1 MTKND
6 EEQIQITGTKNFNT
20 TEQVKPYDG
29 LARVTEICTKVCGE
43 IEPGWL
49 GMCTRKEDCK
59 DLPEPTEE
67 EILDWSSTF
76 GTWAHE
82 LCLEAPEAF
91 QLPTGIDGNL
101 LMKALRFYQ
110 EWLKE
115 YAPARIEVEKVV
127 IHPDKIYGGTVDM
140 FCRVNGKRYIVDLKF
155 WGWWKE
161 KWGYEQSKD
170 IFPSCKAVKVN
181 LQTTLYAETK
191 KKPERHTRACL
202 VIHPLGWKFH
212 EFKRESSKLEEALKV
227 AEELS
232 KNTDAYLL
240 KDF

>member
-6 EEQIQITGTKNFNT
+6 
-20 TEQVKPYDG
+20 KPYGG
-29 LARVTEICTKVCGE
+29 LARVTTVVSEVCGA

-49 GMCTRKEDCK
+49 SMCTRKEDSK
-59 DLPEPTEE
+59 DLPEPTEQ
-67 EILDWSSTF
+67 EILDWSSEF
-76 GTWAHE
+76 GTGLHE
-82 LCLEAPEAF
+82 ICLEDKHISGVRKMD
-91 QLPTGIDGNL
+91 QSDRVLIDL
-101 LMKALRFYQ
+101 AIKYFK
-110 EWLKE
+110 EWFIE

-127 IHPDKIYGGTVDM
+127 IHPDKIYGGTVDI
-140 FCRVNGKRYIVDLKF
+140 FCRINGKRYIIDLKF

-161 KWGYEQSKD
+161 KWGYEQSKE

-191 KKPERHTRACL
+191 KKPERYTRACL
-202 VIHPLGWKFH
+202 VIHPLGWHFHKF
-212 EFKRESSKLEEALKV
+212 KQESSKLEEALKI

-232 KNTDAYLL
+232 KDTDTYLL

>member
-1 MTKND
+1 M
-6 EEQIQITGTKNFNT
+6 T
-20 TEQVKPYDG
+20 TEKNEKPYGG
-29 LARVTEICTKVCGE
+29 LSRVTTIVSEVCGA

-49 GMCTRKEDCK
+49 SMCTRKEDSK

-67 EILDWSSTF
+67 EVLNWSSIF
-76 GTWAHE
+76 GTAMHE
-82 LCLEAPEAF
+82 LCLEEKDI
-91 QLPTGIDGNL
+91 TVEGDIERHL
-101 LMKALRFYQ
+101 LRKAIGFYK

-127 IHPDKIYGGTVDM
+127 IHHDKIYGGTVDM
-140 FCRVNGKRYIVDLKF
+140 FCRINGKRYIVDLKF

-161 KWGYEQSKD
+161 RWGYKQSKD
-170 IFPSCKAVKVN
+170 IFPSCKSVKVN

-191 KKPERHTRACL
+191 KKPERYTRACL

-212 EFKRESSKLEEALKV
+212 EFSKAKSGKLEEALKI

-232 KNTDAYLL
+232 KNTEAYLL

>member
-6 EEQIQITGTKNFNT
+6 
-20 TEQVKPYDG
+20 KPYGG
-29 LARVTEICTKVCGE
+29 LARVTTVVSEVCGA

-49 GMCTRKEDCK
+49 SMCTRKEDSK

-67 EILDWSSTF
+67 EILDWSSAF
-76 GTWAHE
+76 GTACHKS
-82 LCLEAPEAF
+82 CLEEKIICEA
-91 QLPTGIDGNL
+91 GWEAGR
-101 LMKALRFYQ
+101 MKLALRFYQ

-127 IHPDKIYGGTVDM
+127 IHPDKIYGGKLDI
-140 FCRVNGKRYIVDLKF
+140 FCRIGGKRYIVDLKF

-161 KWGYEQSKD
+161 RWGYEQSKK
-170 IFPSCKAVKVN
+170 IFPSVKAAKVN

-191 KKPERHTRACL
+191 KKPERYTRACL

-212 EFKRESSKLEEALKV
+212 EFSKAKSSKLDEALKI